1 MSNFNINNYGIFD
14 NAASVV
20 LNTGFKIIAFVNQ
33 LDKNMKNI
41 SSEEVLVGNL
51 SDLIISNWSIIK
63 KSINDSRGKFDL
75 LSPHLK
81 NVKNNYKQTDNKVSK
96 LI

>member
-1 MSNFNINNYGIFD
+1 MSNFNINNYEIFED
-14 NAASVV
+14 AASVV
-20 LNTGFKIIAFVNQ
+20 INTGVKIIDFVNQ

-63 KSINDSRGKFDL
+63 KSINDSRGKFVL
-75 LSPHLK
+75 LSPHLQ

>member
-1 MSNFNINNYGIFD
+1 MSNFNVNNYEIFD
-14 NAASVV
+14 DAASVV
-20 LNTGFKIIAFVNQ
+20 FNTGVKIMDFVNL

-41 SSEEVLVGNL
+41 SSEEVLAGNL
-51 SDLIISNWSIIK
+51 SDLIASNWSIIK
-63 KSINDSRGKFDL
+63 KNINDSRGKFDL
-75 LSPHLK
+75 LSPHLQ